1 MLDNIDEDKN
11 IENIKNIEIN
21 EEKSPAVKEKWFA
34 IYVPTGKEEYAKN
47 YIQKQLDGAEVFI
60 PKVTVQRK
68 AKGEIQTSTI
78 PLFKGY
84 IFVISSD
91 EEMIGNLLEVSK
103 GTDKIY
109 KLLKYSDSEGCVLHD
124 SDVEILT
131 AFLDKEKIMQS
142 SVGIIIGDEII
153 IKRGPLVGKESII
166 KKINRHKM
174 QATVQIEMMGRM
186 CDMQVPLEI
195 VEKKI

>member
-1 MLDNIDEDKN
+1 MENFEEDKN
-11 IENIKNIEIN
+11 IENIEIN
-21 EEKSPAVKEKWFA
+21 KVETLRKKEKWFA

-47 YIQKQLDGAEVFI
+47 FIQKKLEGADVFI
-60 PKVTVQRK
+60 PKVTVQRRV
-68 AKGEIQTSTI
+68 KGEIQTSTI

-84 IFVISSD
+84 IFVIASD
-91 EEMIGNLLEVSK
+91 EEMREKLLEVSK
-103 GTDKIY
+103 DTDKIY
-109 KLLKYSDSEGCVLHD
+109 KLLKYSDTEGCVLHD

-131 AFLDKEKIMQS
+131 AFLDKEKVMQKS
-142 SVGIIIGDEII
+142 EGIIIGDEII

>member
-1 MLDNIDEDKN
+1 MIITEDINNQNTNEFQETEDK
-11 IENIKNIEIN
+11 
-21 EEKSPAVKEKWFA
+21 SPKTKEKWLA
-34 IYVPTGKEEYAKN
+34 LYVPTGKEDYAKGF
-47 YIQKQLDGAEVFI
+47 IQKHHADIEVFI
-60 PKVTVQRK
+60 PKVSVQRRV
-68 AKGEIQTSTI
+68 KGEIETSII

-84 IFVISSD
+84 IFLIIKEDFNIAS
-91 EEMIGNLLEVSK
+91 LLDTTKS
-103 GTDKIY
+103 TDKIY
-109 KLLKYSDSEGCVLHD
+109 KLLKYSDAEGCVLHE

-131 AFLDKEKIMQS
+131 AFLDKEKVMQKS
-142 SVGIIIGDEII
+142 EGIILGDKII

>member
-1 MLDNIDEDKN
+1 MLDNIEEDKN

-131 AFLDKEKIMQS
+131 AFLDKEKVMQS

>member
-1 MLDNIDEDKN
+1 MLDNIEEDNN
-11 IENIKNIEIN
+11 IENVENIEIN
-21 EEKSPAVKEKWFA
+21 KEKSPAVKEKWFA
-34 IYVPTGKEEYAKN
+34 IYVPTGKEEYSKN
-47 YIQKQLDGAEVFI
+47 YIQKKLDGAEVFI

-68 AKGEIQTSTI
+68 VKGEIQTDTI

-84 IFVISSD
+84 IFVISKD
-91 EEMIGNLLEVSK
+91 EDMIGNLLEVSK

-131 AFLDKEKIMQS
+131 AFLDKEKVMQS

>member
-1 MLDNIDEDKN
+1 MLDNIEEDKN